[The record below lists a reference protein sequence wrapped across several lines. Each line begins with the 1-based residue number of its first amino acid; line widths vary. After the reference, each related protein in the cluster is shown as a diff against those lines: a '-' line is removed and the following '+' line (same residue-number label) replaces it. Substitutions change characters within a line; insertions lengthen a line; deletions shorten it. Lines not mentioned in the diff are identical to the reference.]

1 MPTRNATAQWEGSVQ
16 EGSGTMRL
24 GTGAFQGP
32 YSFRSRMQDGTGTNP
47 EELIAAAHA
56 GCFSMALSAG
66 LGRAGTPPTRID
78 TTAEVRFEEAEGGW
92 SITGIHLRTRAV
104 VPGLDSDGFTRAA
117 EDAKAGCPVSKALAA
132 VPITLDASLD
142 TSASR

>member
-16 EGSGTMRL
+16 EGSGTMRF
-24 GTGAFQGP
+24 GSGAFDGA
-32 YSFRSRMQDGTGTNP
+32 YSFKSRMQDGPGTNP

-78 TTAEVRFEEAEGGW
+78 TTAEVRFEQGDAGW
-92 SITGIHLRTRAV
+92 SITGIHLRTRGV
-104 VPGLDSDGFTRAA
+104 VPGVDAEGFRRQA
-117 EDAKAGCPVSKALAA
+117 EEAKAGCPVSKALSA
-132 VPITLDASLD
+132 VPITLDAELGD
-142 TSASR
+142 A